1 MAEQGPAT
9 DVMTI
14 DQVLAQ
20 AHAHWQAG
28 QAGQA
33 ESLCQ
38 QVLAQYPGQADTL
51 HLLGVMAHA
60 QGDLPKAIK
69 QLRQACQ
76 APGAPAAYF
85 SNLAE
90 MCRQGGL
97 LAEAEVA
104 GRRAIGLA
112 PQMAAAWNN
121 LGIILQEAGK
131 LDESLACLGKVVAL
145 NPDDPLARNNIGNT
159 CMRMGRLAAA
169 REHYEAA
176 LALHPHYAQALNN
189 LATLLDDLG
198 EADLALA
205 TVKRAID
212 AEPRLADAYIN
223 AARIETG
230 RRDLGQ
236 ALRWIEA
243 LLSFAPGYAD
253 GLQAKAGVL
262 LALGRPA
269 EALIL
274 AQQAVRSAASSE
286 TLNGL
291 GEILQASGQAADA
304 MAAFKKA
311 ETAGGFAQAKARMN
325 RAMALMETGARV
337 KAKAALGEALR
348 INPRSAPAWLAMSDL
363 KRYAPGDPDIAAME
377 SLLDSGG
384 LESHGDRMALHFA
397 LGKAWMDAEDPAKA
411 FTHLDAGNALQRRTV
426 AYDAAEAEAEM
437 ATIAAL
443 FPPALFER
451 LAGAGAPSEVPV
463 FVIGMPRSGTTLIEQ
478 ILASHPQVHGAGE
491 LDTLRQLSEAHGG
504 LSALSDNLTSD
515 LARHIGQAY
524 ADQVAA
530 LTPRAAR
537 VIDKMPSN
545 FLMAGLIPLI
555 LPQARVIHV
564 RRDPVDTG
572 LSIYGKLFARPQ
584 PFAYDLAEIGRYHR
598 AYQALMAHWRA
609 VLPKDRFLEVA
620 YEGVV
625 ADLEG
630 QARRMTAFLDLDW
643 NPACL
648 RFDKTQRT
656 VRTASLNQVRQ
667 PLYNDSV
674 GRWRPYAAHLRPLLD
689 ALGIPA
695 P

>member
-1 MAEQGPAT
+1 MTEQGPPT
-9 DVMTI
+9 QVMTI

-28 QAGQA
+28 QT
-33 ESLCQ
+33 
-38 QVLAQYPGQADTL
+38 GQADTL

-60 QGDLPKAIK
+60 QGDLTKAIK

-76 APGAPAAYF
+76 ALGAPAAYF

-97 LAEAEVA
+97 LGEAEVA
-104 GRRAIGLA
+104 GRRAVALA
-112 PQMAAAWNN
+112 PEMAAAWNN
-121 LGIILQEAGK
+121 LGITLQEAGK

-159 CMRMGRLAAA
+159 CMRLGRLAAA
-169 REHYEAA
+169 RDHYEAA

-205 TVKRAID
+205 TVRRAID

-223 AARIETG
+223 AARIESG

-243 LLSFAPGYAD
+243 LLSFAPEHAD

-274 AQQAVRSAASSE
+274 AEQAVRSAASSE
-286 TLNGL
+286 TLNSL
-291 GEILQASGQAADA
+291 GEILQASGQAAKGLT
-304 MAAFKKA
+304 AFRKA
-311 ETAGGFAQAKARMN
+311 ETSGGFAQDKARVN

-337 KAKAALGEALR
+337 KAKAVLKEALL
-348 INPRSAPAWLAMSDL
+348 INPRSAAAWLAISDL
-363 KRYAPGDPDIAAME
+363 KRFAAGDPEIAVME
-377 SLLDSGG
+377 ALLGPEG
-384 LESHGDRMALHFA
+384 LESQGDRLALHFA
-397 LGKAWMDAEDPAKA
+397 LGKAWMDAKDPAKA
-411 FTHLDAGNALQRRTV
+411 FIQLDAGNALQRRSL
-426 AYDAAEAEAEM
+426 AYDAAATEAEM
-437 ATIAAL
+437 ATIAGQFSA
-443 FPPALFER
+443 ALFER
-451 LAGAGAPSEVPV
+451 LKGAGAPSDVPV
-463 FVIGMPRSGTTLIEQ
+463 FVLGMPRSGTTLIEQ
-478 ILASHPQVHGAGE
+478 ILASHPRVHGAGE
-491 LDTLRQLSEAHGG
+491 LDNLRRLAEAHGG
-504 LSALSDNLTSD
+504 LSALSDNLTPE
-515 LARHIGQAY
+515 LARRIGQAY
-524 ADQVAA
+524 AEQVAA
-530 LTPRAAR
+530 LAPGAAR

-555 LPQARVIHV
+555 LPHARVIHV
-564 RRDPVDTG
+564 TRDPVDTG

-584 PFAYDLAEIGRYHR
+584 PFAYDLTEIGGYHR

-620 YEGVV
+620 YEDVV

-689 ALGIPA
+689 ALGIPG